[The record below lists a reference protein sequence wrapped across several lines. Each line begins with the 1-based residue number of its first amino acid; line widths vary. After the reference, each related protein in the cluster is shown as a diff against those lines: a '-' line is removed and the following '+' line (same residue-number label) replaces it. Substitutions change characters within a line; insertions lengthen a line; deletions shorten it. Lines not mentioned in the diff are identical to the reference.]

1 MSFFTAQ
8 TRKIEIEGPGGTNTV
23 TVRKLTYGEQQAV
36 ISASTSVD
44 MTGGTDANIKIDPA
58 KLTEKI
64 ATEARAER
72 DRLLADSD
80 KHTLADRWAAM
91 SAAQQTAWA
100 TYRQALRDVPEQPG
114 FPQSIQWPIKPEQA

>member
-1 MSFFTAQ
+1 MS
-8 TRKIEIEGPGGTNTV
+8 
-23 TVRKLTYGEQQAV
+23 L
-36 ISASTSVD
+36 
-44 MTGGTDANIKIDPA
+44 IKIDPA